1 MPSSSAYHDLVF
13 LNCPFD
19 DPYTALFQAAIFA
32 IHDAG
37 FVARCAL
44 EIGDSAENRL
54 AKIIALIGE
63 CKYGVHDISRTS
75 VDQAS
80 GLPRFNM
87 PLELGI
93 FLGCR
98 AFGARLH
105 RLKACLVFDS
115 EPYRYQ
121 RFLSDIA
128 GQDILAHH
136 EDPKTLISQLR
147 NWLRT
152 VSKRTAI
159 PGGAMIWSR
168 FAQFQQDLPAI
179 CQRLHIGASELTFVD
194 YRDIIAT
201 WLQENML
208 ARR

>member
-1 MPSSSAYHDLVF
+1 
-13 LNCPFD
+13 
-19 DPYTALFQAAIFA
+19 
-32 IHDAG
+32 
-37 FVARCAL
+37 
-44 EIGDSAENRL
+44 
-54 AKIIALIGE
+54 
-63 CKYGVHDISRTS
+63 
-75 VDQAS
+75 
-80 GLPRFNM
+80 M

-98 AFGARLH
+98 AFGSRLH

-128 GQDILAHH
+128 GQDIFAHH

-152 VSKRTAI
+152 VSRRTAI
-159 PGGAMIWSR
+159 PGGETIWTR
-168 FAQFQQDLPAI
+168 FQQFQQDLPAI
-179 CQRLHIGASELTFVD
+179 CARLHISVLELTFVD
-194 YRDIIAT
+194 YRDIIVT
-201 WLQENML
+201 WLQENTL

>member
-19 DPYTALFQAAIFA
+19 ERYTALFQAAIFA

-44 EIGDSAENRL
+44 EVGDSAENRL
-54 AKIIALIGE
+54 AKIIALIGQ

-75 VDQAS
+75 VDLPS

-98 AFGARLH
+98 AFGVRLH

-152 VSKRTAI
+152 VSRRTAI
-159 PGGAMIWSR
+159 PGGEMIWTR
-168 FAQFQQDLPAI
+168 FQQFHQDLPAI
-179 CQRLHIGASELTFVD
+179 CHRLHISVLELTFVD

-201 WLQENML
+201 WLQENTL

>member
-1 MPSSSAYHDLVF
+1 MPSSAAYHDLVF

-19 DPYTALFQAAIFA
+19 DRYTALFRSTIFA

-63 CKYGVHDISRTS
+63 CKYGVHDISRT
-75 VDQAS
+75 DLDLQS

-87 PLELGI
+87 PLEFGI

-98 AFGARLH
+98 AFGTRLQ

-121 RFLSDIA
+121 RFLPDIA
-128 GQDILAHH
+128 DQDIQAHLN
-136 EDPKTLISQLR
+136 DPKTLISQLR

-152 VSKRTAI
+152 VSRRTAI
-159 PGGAMIWSR
+159 PGGEMIWTR
-168 FAQFQQDLPAI
+168 FHQFQQDLPAI
-179 CQRLHIGASELTFVD
+179 CQRLHIQVSELTFVG

-201 WLQENML
+201 WLQENTL
-208 ARR
+208 GRR